1 MLEKWYC
8 FMSNTVLYSKELTD
22 KQKLLF
28 WAISNLCAEKWY
40 CRATNEHI
48 WELLNAD
55 ERTIR
60 RNISALQEK
69 WFINVSIK
77 DKNIRHI
84 TLNESTDINVLGGR
98 TNLSGG
104 VGQKCPHNITIE
116 NKDISKD
123 ISTDIC
129 TDVSDLYKN
138 YYWKN
143 KWIDEKKCIKL
154 IYEKLNQGISY
165 QNIMKW
171 MVLYNCECRLK
182 QDFKFV
188 KKFET
193 RIKEFQA
200 LEEQQI
206 NEELYAIIK
215 NFIEKRKTD
224 DKFWQSS
231 YAKTILNDLKQ
242 TFGEDKVKWMW
253 KQANSIQLNFT

>member
-1 MLEKWYC
+1 MIEQWYWL
-8 FMSNTVLYSKELTD
+8 MPNSVLFDKELTD

-28 WAISNLCAEKWY
+28 CLISSLCAEKWY
-40 CRATNEHI
+40 CWATNERL
-48 WELLNAD
+48 WELLWAN
-55 ERTIR
+55 RTTISK
-60 RNISALQEK
+60 NISELQEK
-69 WFINVSIK
+69 GFISIVLEDWHSRK
-77 DKNIRHI
+77 IYLVENAKGGCEKSQGGLWKITTPIILYNNTIDNNIA
-84 TLNESTDINVLGGR
+84 
-98 TNLSGG
+98 
-104 VGQKCPHNITIE
+104 
-116 NKDISKD
+116 
-123 ISTDIC
+123 

-143 KWIDEKKCIKL
+143 KWIDEKKCNKL
-154 IYEKLNQGISY
+154 IIDKLNQWISY
-165 QNIMKW
+165 SDIRNW